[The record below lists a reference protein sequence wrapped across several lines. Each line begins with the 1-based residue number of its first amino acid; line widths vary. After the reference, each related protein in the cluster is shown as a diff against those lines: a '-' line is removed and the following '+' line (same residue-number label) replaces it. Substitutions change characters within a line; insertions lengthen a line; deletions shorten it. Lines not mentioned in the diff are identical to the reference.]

1 MRIFLPGVPEP
12 GEYSEFFAGYVAKAQ
27 PCSDPVKKLEEQLA
41 LFWELMGPLDEKT
54 QLHRYAPGKWSV
66 KEMVGHVIDA
76 ERIFAYR
83 ALRIGRADQTP
94 LPGFDENSYVEAS
107 EADRCDWRLLLE
119 EFTHVRT
126 ASYLMLG
133 RMPEAAWTRR
143 GTASGAPISM
153 RGMAHVMIGHVAHH
167 MEIVRTRY
175 L

>member
-1 MRIFLPGVPEP
+1 MSTFLPGVPER

-41 LFWELMGPLDEKT
+41 DVRQLLGQMDEKT

-66 KEMVGHVIDA
+66 KEMVGHIIDA

-83 ALRIGRADQTP
+83 ALRIGRGDQTP
-94 LPGFDENSYVEAS
+94 LPGFDENSYAEAS
-107 EADRCDWRLLLE
+107 EAERCDWHLLLD

-126 ASYLMLG
+126 ASYLMLA
-133 RMPEAAWTRR
+133 RMPEAAWTRT
-143 GTASGAPISM
+143 GTANGAAFSM
-153 RGMAHVMIGHVAHH
+153 RGMIHVMIGHVAHH
-167 MEIVRTRY
+167 MEILRARY